1 MKLPLNR
8 QTGYTSAM
16 IEILK
21 SNPKAV
27 IVCGSMFQAAYLA
40 KEEGIDRDRLYT
52 IGARDIPKDALILY
66 DNFALEQIQ
75 KRLDTLLE
83 EINEQYFQQTRTRSH
98 FGF

>member
-27 IVCGSMFQAAYLA
+27 MVCGSMFQVVDLA
-40 KEEGIDRDRLYT
+40 KEEGIDRGRLYT
-52 IGARDIPKDALILY
+52 IEARDIPKDALILY
-66 DNFALEQIQ
+66 DNFALRKIQ
-75 KRLDTLLE
+75 KRLDSLLGE
-83 EINEQYFQQTRTRSH
+83 VNEQHFQQTRSH
-98 FGF
+98 FGY